1 MKKNILIFTV
11 LISLRSFG
19 NDELSKFADKKIRQ
33 VDSLSTVYNEDVTK
47 AQKEFEKALM
57 EADKKYQKE
66 IEKIEKEQ
74 QKIIDKNIEFKKI
87 DIVEPKTKK
96 K

>member
-1 MKKNILIFTV
+1 MLSATIAIAQPTKEQVDNANKIQALRKDNKGGKN
-11 LISLRSFG
+11 S
-19 NDELSKFADKKIRQ
+19 KKIIE
-33 VDSLSTVYNEDVTK
+33 LLKTNAK
-47 AQKEFEKALM
+47 
-57 EADKKYQKE
+57 

-74 QKIIDKNIEFKKI
+74 QKILDKNIEFKKI